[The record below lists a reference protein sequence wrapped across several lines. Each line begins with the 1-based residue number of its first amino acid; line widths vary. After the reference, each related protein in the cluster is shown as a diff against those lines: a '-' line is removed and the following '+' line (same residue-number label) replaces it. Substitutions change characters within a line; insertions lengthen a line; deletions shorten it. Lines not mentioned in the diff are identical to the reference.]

1 MYQIAGNE
9 LAKRNAVKEDLACSG
24 SSPARGRS
32 IELKSART
40 LINKGEHMK
49 KIERWFYLQLQLM
62 LESYFRRG
70 NPYFTYNETHKRRI
84 K

>member
-1 MYQIAGNE
+1 M
-9 LAKRNAVKEDLACSG
+9 
-24 SSPARGRS
+24 
-32 IELKSART
+32 T
-40 LINKGEHMK
+40 MK

-70 NPYFTYNETHKRRI
+70 NPYFTYNETHKKKI